1 MAVNRSREEWKIY
14 GNVFDKFTINL
25 LRKLSA
31 QGYFEE
37 LESSIAI
44 GKEAN
49 VFIASTKS
57 DKKVIVKIY
66 RLENCNFNKML
77 IYLKQ
82 DPRYINMRKNRRD
95 IIFNWVQREY
105 RNLILAREVIKV
117 PTPIAFKNNV
127 LIMELIGD
135 PIAPELRKGIPE
147 DPQAFLDQTL
157 KNIKLLWDK
166 GLVHGDMS
174 AFNILN
180 DSDHPVFIDFSQ
192 GTTTNSYDAKDL
204 LTRDLKNLNA
214 FFTKQNCSFDVEKE
228 FEKVV
233 KLSLKPKPI

>member
-1 MAVNRSREEWKIY
+1 MAVNRSREEWKTY
-14 GNVFDKFTINL
+14 ANVFDKFTINL

-37 LESSIAI
+37 LESSIAM

-49 VFIASTKS
+49 VFTASTKD

-77 IYLKQ
+77 TYLKQ

-105 RNLILAREVIKV
+105 RNLLLAREVIKV
-117 PTPIAFKNNV
+117 PTPIAFKNNIIV
-127 LIMELIGD
+127 MELIGD
-135 PIAPELRKGIPE
+135 PIAPELRKAIPE
-147 DPQAFLDQTL
+147 NPQAFLDQTL

-166 GLVHGDMS
+166 GLVHGDLS

-180 DSDHPVFIDFSQ
+180 DSEYPVFIDFSQ
-192 GTTTNSYDAKDL
+192 GTTTQSYDSKEL
-204 LTRDLKNLNA
+204 LARDLKNLNS
-214 FFTKQNCSFDVEKE
+214 FFSKVDCSFDVKKE
-228 FEKVV
+228 YEKV
-233 KLSLKPKPI
+233 LK

>member
-1 MAVNRSREEWKIY
+1 MAVNRSRAEWKTY
-14 GNVFDKFTINL
+14 ANVFDKFTINL

-37 LESSIAI
+37 LESSIAM

-49 VFIASTKS
+49 VFIASTKD

-77 IYLKQ
+77 TYLKQ

-105 RNLILAREVIKV
+105 RNLLLAREVIKV
-117 PTPIAFKNNV
+117 PTPIAFKNNII
-127 LIMELIGD
+127 IMELIGE
-135 PIAPELRKGIPE
+135 PIAPELRKRIPE
-147 DPQAFLDQTL
+147 NPQAFLDQTL
-157 KNIKLLWDK
+157 KNIKSLWDK
-166 GLVHGDMS
+166 GLVHGDLS

-180 DSDHPVFIDFSQ
+180 DSEHPIFIDFSQ
-192 GTTTNSYDAKDL
+192 ATVTKSFDAKDL
-204 LTRDLKNLNA
+204 LARDLKNLNT
-214 FFTKQNCSFDVEKE
+214 FFSKLDCSFNVENE
-228 FEKVV
+228 FENI
-233 KLSLKPKPI
+233 LK